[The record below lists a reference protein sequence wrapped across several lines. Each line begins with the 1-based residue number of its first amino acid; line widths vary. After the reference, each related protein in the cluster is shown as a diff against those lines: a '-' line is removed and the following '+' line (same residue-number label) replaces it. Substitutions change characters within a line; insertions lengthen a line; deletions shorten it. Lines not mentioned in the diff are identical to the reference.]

1 MTDSMDVD
9 WTQIGENDRMR
20 VEGGLS
26 YPVTRYDNHGSPYV
40 PVPRPATDNPEAV
53 HYYTNSDGTP
63 IEGEPPGGWAQVVA
77 DNRVIAG
84 QAKSYAAAL
93 KLENAALRKQL
104 AMMAEG
110 TAAQPESDRRS
121 DPLAESVE
129 RVVDGLVK
137 GMTTKEQE
145 SQLWDGLQARKL
157 GRITSGRAFP

>member
-1 MTDSMDVD
+1 MDVD

-26 YPVTRYDNHGSPYV
+26 YPVTRYDNRGAPYV
-40 PVPRPATDNPEAV
+40 PAPRPATDNPEAV
-53 HYYTNSDGTP
+53 HYYINSDGEP
-63 IEGEPPGGWAQVVA
+63 IEGWAQVVA

-84 QAKSYAAAL
+84 QAKAYAAAL
-93 KLENAALRKQL
+93 KMENAALRKQL

-110 TAAQPESDRRS
+110 TVESDRKS